1 MNIIDEAAELNKQY
15 KDIGKKLEA
24 KKDEIKVKGEGKFE
38 GERYV
43 ASVTQ
48 RVQRRKFN
56 QAKALEVV
64 NRLGAK
70 WLLTQIVDEEKLED
84 ALATGE
90 LDPKDFTDCIETS
103 YSIAV
108 TFKENTND

>member
-1 MNIIDEAAELNKQY
+1 MNIIDEAAELNNQCKELS
-15 KDIGKKLEA
+15 KLLEA
-24 KKDEIKVKGEGKFE
+24 KKDKIKVRGEGQFE
-38 GERYV
+38 GDKYV
-43 ASVTQ
+43 ACVTQ
-48 RVQRRKFN
+48 RVRQRKFN

-90 LDPKDFTDCIETS
+90 LDAKEFVDCIDTS
-103 YSIAV
+103 YSIAI
-108 TFKENTND
+108 TFKEKKK

>member
-1 MNIIDEAAELNKQY
+1 MNIVDEAAELNVQY
-15 KDIGKKLEA
+15 KDIKNKLEA

-38 GERYV
+38 GDKYIATV
-43 ASVTQ
+43 AT
-48 RVQRRKFN
+48 RVGRRKFN

-90 LDPKDFTDCIETS
+90 LDAKDFVDCIETS
-103 YSIAV
+103 YNTVI
-108 TFKENTND
+108 TFREKKK

>member
-1 MNIIDEAAELNKQY
+1 MNIIDEAAELNKQH
-15 KDIGKKLEA
+15 KDIGNKLEA
-24 KKDEIKVKGEGKFE
+24 KKNEIKVKGEGVFE
-38 GERYV
+38 GDKYT
-43 ASVTQ
+43 ASVAR

-84 ALATGE
+84 ALAAGE
-90 LDPKDFTDCIETS
+90 LDPKDFIDCVETS

-108 TFKENTND
+108 TFKEKKK